1 MKFKKY
7 KSATFITEDSD
18 DIVFIE
24 YIQELKVDLPLA
36 KELVANRLE
45 FTENKKHYL
54 ILNVSNAKAVTHD
67 AKLFMQDPENGLK
80 NILGAAFLASN
91 PVSALIANIF
101 IKSPKNFPARFF
113 SKKQEAIDW
122 IKELKN
128 KMASSQD

>member
-7 KSATFITEDSD
+7 NLATFNTEDSD

-24 YIQELKVDLPLA
+24 YSQELKVDLSMA

-80 NILGAAFLASN
+80 NIMGAAFLASN

-122 IKELKN
+122 IKDLKN
-128 KMASSQD
+128 KMTSN